1 MMARYVNLHFT
12 YLLTLLTLRL
22 IYIYKSCAN
31 CSVAGESESK
41 LSNVRRE
48 NKLYSY
54 KEQMAEIELRRVR
67 QLHAPS
73 TDSSVWTGSG
83 VI

>member
-1 MMARYVNLHFT
+1 
-12 YLLTLLTLRL
+12 
-22 IYIYKSCAN
+22 
-31 CSVAGESESK
+31 VAGESESN

-73 TDSSVWTGSG
+73 TDSALRAPGLYE
-83 VI
+83 